1 MMPALMKQRQLAA
14 LAALFAALFF
24 GAPRATQAQ
33 LPLLAVVEPELG
45 GFDALFGGAPQVET
59 LPNGMRVVMVPWAS
73 PGIVA
78 YYTLV
83 RAGSRD
89 EVEAGHTGFA
99 HFFEHMMFRGT
110 EAHPAEEYSARLQA
124 VGADGNAYTTNDY
137 TCYTIVA
144 PASSLSMLVEL
155 EADRF
160 QNLSYAEAA
169 FRTEAG
175 AVRGEYQVWA
185 SDPSQPMWETLSSI
199 AFSRHTYGHT
209 TIGYLADVEAMPG
222 YYDYSRDFFRRYY
235 TPDDVTVI
243 VVGDF
248 DRTALMSDIRAR
260 YGRWRGRRDRPRIP
274 VEPEPTAGVRRDL
287 TWEGP
292 TSPQMYA
299 AWRVPSFADTT
310 GVRRP
315 SAADVAAAVRE
326 SAALQFVYLY
336 AFAESAPLYQR
347 LVVNEQRLLAISTGL
362 GEQSRDPG
370 LFMVMAELA
379 SSEGAPDFD
388 TVLASFQAELD
399 AIARGEL
406 DASRIEPIRSHLM
419 GSFAMGIETPASAAN
434 LIASFLAVADDLS
447 VVRAYFDAIAG
458 VTARDLQDAAA
469 HYLTS
474 TRRFVVT
481 LSPPAPTPPSPTTSA
496 SEGGAS

>member
-1 MMPALMKQRQLAA
+1 MTQRFGIASGAA
-14 LAALFAALFF
+14 LLWLGLTSSTPARAQDVPLLMARVEPAPSLDTLL
-24 GAPRATQAQ
+24 GSAPRI
-33 LPLLAVVEPELG
+33 
-45 GFDALFGGAPQVET
+45 ET
-59 LPNGMRVVMVPWAS
+59 LRNGMRVVMLPWQS

-89 EVEAGHTGFA
+89 EIEAGHTGFA

-110 EAHPAEEYSARLQA
+110 EAHPAEEYGARLTA

-144 PASSLSMLVEL
+144 PSSALSMLVEL

-175 AVRGEYQVWA
+175 AVRGEYQVWS
-185 SDPSQPMWETLSSI
+185 SDPSQPMWEAISEL
-199 AFSRHTYGHT
+199 AFTRHTYGHT

-222 YYDYSRDFFRRYY
+222 YFDYSRSFFRRYY
-235 TPDDVTVI
+235 TPDDATVI

-248 DRTALMSDIRAR
+248 DQEALMREIHAR
-260 YGRWRGRRDRPRIP
+260 YDGWRGRRDRPRIP
-274 VEPEPTAGVRRDL
+274 VEPEPTAGGRRDL

-292 TSPQMYA
+292 TSPQVFVG
-299 AWRVPSFADTT
+299 WRAPAFA
-310 GVRRP
+310 G
-315 SAADVAAAVRE
+315 SAARPTAASTAAALRE
-326 SAALQFVYLY
+326 TAALQFLYLY

-347 LVVNEQRLLAISTGL
+347 LVVDEQRLLGIETGL

-370 LFMVMAELA
+370 LFMVTAELA
-379 SSEGAPDFD
+379 SGEGAPAFD
-388 TVLASFQAELD
+388 PIIDALQGALD
-399 AIARGEL
+399 AVARG
-406 DASRIEPIRSHLM
+406 DIDVSRIGPIRSHLL
-419 GSFAMGIETPASAAN
+419 GSLAMALETPASAAN
-434 LIASFLAVADDLS
+434 FLASHLAVGDDLG
-447 VVRAYFDAIAG
+447 VVRGYIDAISAVTDADLRAVAG
-458 VTARDLQDAAA
+458 R
-469 HYLTS
+469 YLS
-474 TRRFVVT
+474 ASRRFVVT
-481 LSPPAPTPPSPTTSA
+481 MSPPAVSPPAASS

>member
-1 MMPALMKQRQLAA
+1 MKQRWLRPLALLTTFLSPLTLVA
-14 LAALFAALFF
+14 NEAD
-24 GAPRATQAQ
+24 AQ
-33 LPLLAVVEPELG
+33 LPLMARVEPRLG
-45 GFDALFGGAPQVET
+45 AFDALFGGAPTVET
-59 LPNGMRVVMVPWAS
+59 LPNGMRVVMVPWGS

-110 EAHPAEEYSARLQA
+110 EAHPAEEYATRLQA

-144 PASSLSMLVEL
+144 PATSLPMLVEL

-160 QNLSYAEAA
+160 QHLSYAEAA

-199 AFSRHTYGHT
+199 AFTRHTYGHT

-235 TPDDVTVI
+235 TPDDTTLI

-248 DRTALMSDIRAR
+248 DREALMSEVRAR
-260 YGRWRGRRDRPRIP
+260 YGSWRGRRDRPRVP
-274 VEPEPTAGVRRDL
+274 VEPEPTAGARRDL

-292 TSPQMYA
+292 TSPQIYA
-299 AWRVPSFADTT
+299 AWRTPSFA
-310 GVRRP
+310 G
-315 SAADVAAAVRE
+315 SAARPTAATTARAVRE
-326 SAALQFVYLY
+326 TAALQFVYLY

-347 LVVNEQRLLAISTGL
+347 LVVNEQRLLGISTGL

-379 SSEGAPDFD
+379 SGEGAPDFD
-388 TVLASFQAELD
+388 AILTSVQGELD
-399 AIARGEL
+399 AVGRGEI
-406 DASRIEPIRSHLM
+406 DASRIEPIRSHLS

-434 LIASFLAVADDLS
+434 FIASFLAVAEDLD
-447 VVRAYFDAIAG
+447 VVRAYFDAIAEITADDLRG
-458 VTARDLQDAAA
+458 VASR
-469 HYLTS
+469 YLTS
-474 TRRFVVT
+474 ARRFVVT
-481 LSPPAPTPPSPTTSA
+481 MSPPAA
-496 SEGGAS
+496 AAEGGAS

>member
-1 MMPALMKQRQLAA
+1 MTQRSGGALGAA
-14 LAALFAALFF
+14 LLLLGLASATPA
-24 GAPRATQAQ
+24 RAQDV
-33 LPLLAVVEPELG
+33 PLLMARVEPTPGL
-45 GFDALFGGAPQVET
+45 DSILGGAPHIET
-59 LPNGMRVVMVPWAS
+59 LRNGMRVVMVPWAS

-110 EAHPAEEYSARLQA
+110 EAHPAEEYGARLTA

-144 PASSLSMLVEL
+144 PTSSLSMLVEL

-175 AVRGEYQVWA
+175 AVRGEYQVWS
-185 SDPSQPMWETLSSI
+185 SDPSQPMWEAISQL
-199 AFSRHTYGHT
+199 AFTRHTYGHT

-222 YYDYSRDFFRRYY
+222 YFDYSRTFFRRYY

-248 DRTALMSDIRAR
+248 DQAALMTEIHAR
-260 YGRWRGRRDRPRIP
+260 YDGWRGRRDRPRIP
-274 VEPEPTAGVRRDL
+274 VEPEPTAGGRRDL

-292 TSPQMYA
+292 TSPQMFVG
-299 AWRVPSFADTT
+299 WRAPAFA
-310 GVRRP
+310 G
-315 SAADVAAAVRE
+315 SAARPTAATTTAALRE
-326 SAALQFVYLY
+326 TAALQFLYLY

-347 LVVNEQRLLAISTGL
+347 LVVNEQSVLAISSGL

-370 LFMVMAELA
+370 LFMVNAELA
-379 SSEGAPDFD
+379 SSAGAPAFD
-388 TVLASFQAELD
+388 PIIDALQGALD
-399 AIARGEL
+399 AVARGEI
-406 DASRIEPIRSHLM
+406 DASRIAGIRSHLS
-419 GSFAMGIETPASAAN
+419 GSFAMALETPASAAN
-434 LIASFLAVADDLS
+434 FLASYLAVAEDLD
-447 VVRAYFDAIAG
+447 VVRHYLEAISG
-458 VTARDLQDAAA
+458 VTDADLRAAA
-469 HYLTS
+469 GRYLTAS
-474 TRRFVVT
+474 RRFVVT
-481 LSPPAPTPPSPTTSA
+481 MSPPLAVA